1 MSTQEC
7 IIEGGERRP
16 NQQNTHNIMGVF
28 MLAFKS
34 QKDIENS
41 LWYMAQK
48 EYEYFEL
55 LNADMI

>member
-1 MSTQEC
+1 M
-7 IIEGGERRP
+7 R
-16 NQQNTHNIMGVF
+16 VF

-41 LWYMAQK
+41 LQYMVQK

>member
-1 MSTQEC
+1 
-7 IIEGGERRP
+7 
-16 NQQNTHNIMGVF
+16 MGVF

-34 QKDIENS
+34 EKNIENS
-41 LWYMAQK
+41 LLYMAQK